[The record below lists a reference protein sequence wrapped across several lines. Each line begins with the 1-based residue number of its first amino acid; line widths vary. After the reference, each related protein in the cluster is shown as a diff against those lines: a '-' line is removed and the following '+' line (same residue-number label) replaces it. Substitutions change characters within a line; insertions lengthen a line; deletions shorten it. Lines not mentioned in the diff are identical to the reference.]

1 MSKGAQDNLLSGKSS
16 TNLSLFCCETTTSSG
31 PSGSTFTT
39 PIITTDTTQSTN
51 DSTGSLILDGGAG
64 IAKDVYIGG
73 NLTVTGSITGG
84 STGSAF
90 TTPVTTTDTTDST
103 STATGSIITAG
114 GIGIAKSVY
123 MGGKLHV
130 TDSTQSTT
138 INTGCIQATGGVGIV
153 KNLHV
158 GGTVH
163 VTDTTNTTT
172 GLDGSLFTNGGLGV
186 AKSLYVAGLTA
197 SSSHTTGALI
207 VTGGAGIGGDVQ
219 MQTGGKLVTN
229 SIQGGNSGSFYLTG
243 SDFSSLYSYDAPTV
257 QVVMGQAN
265 NDYLISDS
273 TSTQLLA
280 PAGGYIQFANGS
292 VGVTDTTEAGVGIG
306 SVVANGGIYVAKKIL
321 NNSTTEATSTDGAIR
336 TAGGIS
342 AAKKIYA
349 VGQIK
354 TDDTTD
360 SSSTTTG
367 SIVAAGG
374 LGVAGNVFIGTT
386 SKTITTVSNEIRK
399 GTGTISGASFNFPVS
414 INANESIDY
423 RISLSCSTAPVW
435 LDIFANTSNTLL
447 DPKTSLAN
455 GVACLSGAVANHLTY
470 AQVNMEIQTFTITIA
485 RNASYYL
492 FYMNGVMFL
501 QAGTAHACTF
511 AAYYNAAMTG
521 FSLTPSAGTIS
532 GYYRWSKYT
541 A

>member
-16 TNLSLFCCETTTSSG
+16 TNLSLFCCDTPTTSSG
-31 PSGSTFTT
+31 GSTFTT
-39 PIITTDTTQSTN
+39 PIITTNTTQSTN

-84 STGSAF
+84 ATGSAF
-90 TTPVTTTDTTDST
+90 TTPVTTTDTTDSV

-158 GGTVH
+158 GGTAH
-163 VTDTTNTTT
+163 VTDTTNTTN
-172 GLDGSLFTNGGLGV
+172 GLDGSFFTNGGVGV
-186 AKSLYVAGLTA
+186 AKSLYVAGNTA
-197 SSSHTTGALI
+197 SSSYTTGALI

-219 MQTGGKLVTN
+219 IQNGNKLVTN
-229 SIQGGNSGSFYLTG
+229 SIQGGNTGSFLLTG
-243 SDFSSLYSYDAPTV
+243 SDASNLYSYNVGAT
-257 QVVMGQAN
+257 QVVMEQAN
-265 NDYLISDS
+265 NPYLVSDN
-273 TSTQLLA
+273 TKTGLLA
-280 PAGGYIQFANGS
+280 PSGGNIQFTNGYVY
-292 VGVTDTTEAGVGIG
+292 VGDTTEASAGVG
-306 SVVANGGIYVAKKIL
+306 SVVTDGGIYVAKKIL

-386 SKTITTVSNEIRK
+386 TKTITTVSNEIRK
-399 GTGTISGASFNFPVS
+399 GTGTISGASYTFPVS
-414 INANESIDY
+414 IGVNESIDY
-423 RISLSCSTAPVW
+423 RISLSCSGPAPLW
-435 LDIFANTSNTLL
+435 LNIFANTSTSLL
-447 DPKTSLAN
+447 DPKTSVAN
-455 GVACLSGAVANHLTY
+455 GVACLSGNTADHLTY
-470 AQVNMEIQTFTITIA
+470 AQVNVEIQTFTITIT

-511 AAYYNAAMTG
+511 AAYYNAAMTD
-521 FSLTPSAGTIS
+521 FTLTPSAGTIS